1 MIDRRHFQD
10 GALIV
15 GAAGLFVLLAAVF
28 FDPMHALRAYLYAWL
43 ACLGI
48 SLGSMSILMMQY
60 LTGGRW
66 GMLIRRLA
74 EAAAMTLPLLAILFI
89 PIALGARS
97 LFPWAQSAAI
107 ESSAILR
114 HRQVA
119 FTLPLVLVRCAIYF
133 AIWIFWA
140 WRLRTLSLD
149 YDVDLNPRRLVRLR
163 RYSAAGLVIYFAT
176 MSLAAVDWIASREV
190 DWYSSTFGLAVVVG
204 QAVAGVAFLILIIA
218 LVRPNASHELLHDLG
233 NLLLTVVV
241 LWAYIEF
248 AQFLVIWA
256 GNMQEDI
263 TWFYHRTHRGWGWI
277 GMALILLHFAVPFAF
292 LLFQDSKRSI
302 RRLAWIAG
310 GVLVMRVV
318 HLLWMIAPS
327 SMSEIPHSVQWLD
340 LIAPLGVG
348 GIWFAMYLWILNRHA
363 IVPAELGLDERADEQ
378 PAVA

>member
-1 MIDRRHFQD
+1 
-10 GALIV
+10 
-15 GAAGLFVLLAAVF
+15 
-28 FDPMHALRAYLYAWL
+28 
-43 ACLGI
+43 
-48 SLGSMSILMMQY
+48 
-60 LTGGRW
+60 
-66 GMLIRRLA
+66 
-74 EAAAMTLPLLAILFI
+74 
-89 PIALGARS
+89 
-97 LFPWAQSAAI
+97 
-107 ESSAILR
+107 
-114 HRQVA
+114 
-119 FTLPLVLVRCAIYF
+119 
-133 AIWIFWA
+133 
-140 WRLRTLSLD
+140 
-149 YDVDLNPRRLVRLR
+149 
-163 RYSAAGLVIYFAT
+163 

-218 LVRPNASHELLHDLG
+218 LVRPNASRELLHDLG

-327 SMSEIPHSVQWLD
+327 SRSEIPHGVQWLD

-363 IVPAELGLDERADEQ
+363 LVPAELGLDERADEQ